1 MQEDYSALGERA
13 FGHDAESL
21 VTIAYQSHQE
31 ALKFLQAALR
41 DPDGVAL
48 LHGPVGAG
56 KSTIMRTL
64 ARQLSRYGAVAHL
77 DGTRLKPKELLAGML
92 EQFGHDVHSELD
104 DEMLRMVNDYAGQQT
119 RTYQPPVLII
129 DNVDRMFPAALR
141 ILNTLAALTVPG
153 LYTLRIVL
161 SGHDKLK
168 PIVESEGLSNLAE
181 RNPAWFSLA
190 PLTSKETMIY
200 LHARLRAAGLE
211 QADTVF
217 PFDVCDRLRDQ
228 SGGWP
233 GLLNHFALEAYERAT
248 DFPVSVVDTVEDGA
262 AARPEKAKQ
271 SGIPVL
277 KRSTAKKAQPPRLI
291 VTRDGTV
298 TMEYTFSEKKVLI
311 GRSDFADVI
320 VNDDF
325 VSKLHVALL
334 LYSDALVLLDLNS
347 ANGTTVNSVKVK
359 KTILKDD
366 DIISLGH
373 HRLKIEN
380 APVISEEMA
389 QLLKSP
395 DTIKMKSLVDM
406 RKLHARRQ
414 AKLVSKR

>member
-1 MQEDYSALGERA
+1 MQPDYSALGERA

-31 ALKFLQAALR
+31 ALKFLQVALR

-48 LHGPVGAG
+48 LHGPAGAG
-56 KSTIMRTL
+56 KSTILRNL
-64 ARQLSRYGAVAHL
+64 ARQLSRDAAVAHL
-77 DGTRLKPKELLAGML
+77 DGTRLKPKQLLAGML
-92 EQFGHDVHSELD
+92 EQFGHDVHDELE
-104 DEMLRMVNDYAGQQT
+104 DEMLRMVNGYAGQQT

-129 DNVDRMFPAALR
+129 DNVDRMFPATLR
-141 ILNTLAALTVPG
+141 ILNTLTALTVPG

-168 PIVESEGLSNLAE
+168 PIVESDGLSNLAE

-200 LHARLRAAGLE
+200 LHARLKAAGLE

-248 DFPVSVVDTVEDGA
+248 DFPASVVDTVEGGTSA
-262 AARPEKAKQ
+262 VQEKSATL
-271 SGIPVL
+271 PVL
-277 KRSTAKKAQPPRLI
+277 STDTAEHRQPPRLI

-298 TMEYTFSEKKVLI
+298 TTEYTFSEKKVLI

-320 VNDDF
+320 IEDDF
-325 VSKLHVALL
+325 VSKLHLALL
-334 LYSDALVLLDLNS
+334 LYTDALVLLDLNS

-373 HRLKIEN
+373 HRVKIEN
-380 APVISEEMA
+380 APVISEEIA

-414 AKLVSKR
+414 AKLVSGR

>member
-48 LHGPVGAG
+48 LHGPAGAG
-56 KSTIMRTL
+56 KSTILRNL
-64 ARQLSRYGAVAHL
+64 AKQLSRYAAVAHL
-77 DGTRLKPKELLAGML
+77 DGTRLKPKQLLAGML
-92 EQFGHDVHSELD
+92 EQFGHDVHDELD

-129 DNVDRMFPAALR
+129 DNVDRMFPATLR
-141 ILNTLAALTVPG
+141 ILNTLTALTVPG

-168 PIVESEGLSNLAE
+168 PIVDSEGLSNLAE

-200 LHARLRAAGLE
+200 LHARLKAAGLE

-248 DFPVSVVDTVEDGA
+248 DFPVSVVDTVDGGA
-262 AARPEKAKQ
+262 PAVKEKSAR
-271 SGIPVL
+271 IPVL
-277 KRSTAKKAQPPRLI
+277 STDTAKHRQPPRLI

-320 VNDDF
+320 IEDDF

-334 LYSDALVLLDLNS
+334 LYTDALILLDLNS

-373 HRLKIEN
+373 HRVKIEN
-380 APVISEEMA
+380 APVISEEIA

-414 AKLVSKR
+414 AKLVSGR

>member
-1 MQEDYSALGERA
+1 MQEDFSALGERA

-21 VTIAYQSHQE
+21 VTIAYQSHQD

-56 KSTIMRTL
+56 KSTILKSL
-64 ARQLSRYGAVAHL
+64 ARQLSRYSAVAHL
-77 DGTRLKPKELLAGML
+77 DGTRLKPTDLLAGML
-92 EQFGHDVHSELD
+92 QQFGHDVHDEHD

-168 PIVESEGLSNLAE
+168 PIVESDGLSNLAE

-190 PLTSKETMIY
+190 PLSSKETMIY

-248 DFPVSVVDTVEDGA
+248 DFPVSVVDTVQDGPPA
-262 AARPEKAKQ
+262 QEKEKSAR
-271 SGIPVL
+271 IPVL
-277 KRSTAKKAQPPRLI
+277 NHDTDQKRPAPRLI
-291 VTRDGTV
+291 VTREGTV
-298 TMEYTFSEKKVLI
+298 TTEYTFNEKKVLI

-320 VNDDF
+320 INDDF
-325 VSKLHVALL
+325 VSKLHIALL

-347 ANGTTVNSVKVK
+347 ANGTTVNSMKVK

-373 HRLKIEN
+373 HRVKIAD
-380 APVISEEMA
+380 APPISEEMA

-414 AKLVSKR
+414 ARLVSKR

>member
-1 MQEDYSALGERA
+1 MQPDYSALGERA

-48 LHGPVGAG
+48 LHGPAGAG
-56 KSTIMRTL
+56 KSTILRNL
-64 ARQLSRYGAVAHL
+64 ARQLSRDAAVARL
-77 DGTRLKPKELLAGML
+77 DGTRLKPKQLLAGML
-92 EQFGHDVHSELD
+92 EQFGHDVHDELE

-129 DNVDRMFPAALR
+129 DNVDRMFPATLR

-168 PIVESEGLSNLAE
+168 PIVESDGLSNLAE
-181 RNPAWFSLA
+181 RNPAWFALA

-200 LHARLRAAGLE
+200 LHARLKAAGLE

-248 DFPVSVVDTVEDGA
+248 DFPVSVVDTVEGGTSA
-262 AARPEKAKQ
+262 VQEKSATL
-271 SGIPVL
+271 PVL
-277 KRSTAKKAQPPRLI
+277 STDTAEHRQPPRLI

-298 TMEYTFSEKKVLI
+298 TTEYTFSEKKVLI

-320 VNDDF
+320 IEDDF

-334 LYSDALVLLDLNS
+334 LYTDALVLLDLNS

-373 HRLKIEN
+373 HRVKIEN
-380 APVISEEMA
+380 APVISEEIA

-414 AKLVSKR
+414 AKLVSGR

>member
-21 VTIAYQSHQE
+21 VTIAYQSHQD

-48 LHGPVGAG
+48 LHGPAGAG
-56 KSTIMRTL
+56 KSTILRML
-64 ARQLSRYGAVAHL
+64 SKQLSRYSSVAHL
-77 DGTRLKPKELLAGML
+77 DGTRLKPTDLLAGML
-92 EQFGHDVHSELD
+92 EQFGHDVHDELD

-168 PIVESEGLSNLAE
+168 PIVDSDGLSNLAE

-190 PLTSKETMIY
+190 PLSSKETMIY
-200 LHARLRAAGLE
+200 LHARLKAAGLE

-233 GLLNHFALEAYERAT
+233 GLLNHFALEAYERAA
-248 DFPVSVVDTVEDGA
+248 DFPVSIVDTVQDGRPA
-262 AARPEKAKQ
+262 QEKENSAR
-271 SGIPVL
+271 IPVL
-277 KRSTAKKAQPPRLI
+277 SRDTDQKRPPPRLI
-291 VTRDGTV
+291 VTREGTV
-298 TMEYTFSEKKVLI
+298 TTEYTFNEKKVLI

-320 VNDDF
+320 IDDDF

-347 ANGTTVNSVKVK
+347 ANGTTVNSIKVK

-373 HRLKIEN
+373 HRVKIAD
-380 APVISEEMA
+380 APPISEEMA

-414 AKLVSKR
+414 ARLVSKR